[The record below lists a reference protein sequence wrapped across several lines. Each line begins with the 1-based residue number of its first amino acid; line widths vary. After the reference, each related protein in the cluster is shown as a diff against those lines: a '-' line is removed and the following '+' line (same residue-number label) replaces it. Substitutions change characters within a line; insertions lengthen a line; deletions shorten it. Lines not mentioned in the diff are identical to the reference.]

1 MTTIQTQERFQVNQ
15 SARGEKRCYI
25 VFIEAILIK
34 RCGIYSSIDEFRQHR
49 KTIDVGM
56 VL

>member
-56 VL
+56 IL